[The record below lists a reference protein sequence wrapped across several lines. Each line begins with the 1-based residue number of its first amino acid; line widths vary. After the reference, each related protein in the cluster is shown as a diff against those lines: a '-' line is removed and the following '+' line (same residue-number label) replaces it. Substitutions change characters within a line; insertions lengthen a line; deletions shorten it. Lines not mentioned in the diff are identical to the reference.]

1 MHYRILDM
9 VMVCPFCKSSGLG
22 ESSGMTSAVSEEVVA
37 TSLHS
42 IETEALAADLSFT
55 PLVPN

>member
-1 MHYRILDM
+1 M